1 MKKIILLLILLPILG
16 FAEEYNLEDLVN
28 IGLEKSVDMQAANI
42 SYENSASA
50 TRMSWFDLLPSLSA
64 SVSTTK
70 SLIPK
75 SDWVKNSGISLNKS
89 LISGNPEY
97 LSIKK
102 SLINLQKSKL
112 SRQNNRKKIVY
123 NIVSKYLAV
132 LEARRKLE
140 IKKQNL
146 VLQEKIFKQIKIQ
159 YESGEKS
166 LLDLKQSKLT
176 LLNNRIS
183 LKEAENTLSE
193 VRADLFSYLNLED
206 KNYPLREVAL
216 EIDSTEVEFQENL
229 ELKMQRKDLAKE
241 KISLLQQKL
250 NFFPTISLQ
259 YDYGYTKGFSA
270 GLTEF
275 DKYDKSESISLN
287 ASYSIFNLA
296 DTREAYRQ
304 AKRNY
309 RLSEIYLAEKEK
321 NLKLQITN
329 LDKDI
334 STLRQTYKLYKER
347 KNLAEENLQMAQSQ
361 YKLGIISLLDLEKS
375 KLDFQNAQL
384 SFTEQHY
391 NLLRKQEERN
401 NLLSKKILKRW

>member
-193 VRADLFSYLNLED
+193 MRADLFSYLNLED

-334 STLRQTYKLYKER
+334 STLRQTYKLYEER